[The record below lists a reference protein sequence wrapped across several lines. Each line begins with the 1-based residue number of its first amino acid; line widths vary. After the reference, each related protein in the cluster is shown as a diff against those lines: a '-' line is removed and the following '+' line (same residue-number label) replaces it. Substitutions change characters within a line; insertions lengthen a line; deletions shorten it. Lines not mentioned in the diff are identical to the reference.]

1 MVSESLLYIERKKGE
16 EVEMAAYVFWKC
28 QYLIQ
33 GAKPIF
39 IRIRMNTLEKLCSCK
54 MFCCEIF
61 LDFFLSLWF
70 VSQESCI
77 VQVVEMNSDV
87 TLSEF

>member
-1 MVSESLLYIERKKGE
+1 MGTVVSESLLYIERKKGE

-28 QYLIQ
+28 QYLMQ
-33 GAKPIF
+33 GAKPAF

-61 LDFFLSLWF
+61 LDFSVSLVCLSRKLR
-70 VSQESCI
+70 STSG
-77 VQVVEMNSDV
+77 
-87 TLSEF
+87 

>member
-1 MVSESLLYIERKKGE
+1 MGTIVSESLLYIERKKGE

-39 IRIRMNTLEKLCSCK
+39 IRIRINTLEKLCSCK
-54 MFCCEIF
+54 IFCCKIFLEIF
-61 LDFFLSLWF
+61 CLFGLFFKKAA
-70 VSQESCI
+70 
-77 VQVVEMNSDV
+77 
-87 TLSEF
+87 